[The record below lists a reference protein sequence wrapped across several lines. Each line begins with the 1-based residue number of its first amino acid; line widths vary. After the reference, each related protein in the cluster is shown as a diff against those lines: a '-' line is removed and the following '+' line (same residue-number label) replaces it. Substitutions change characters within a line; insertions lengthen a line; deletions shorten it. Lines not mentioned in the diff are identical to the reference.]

1 MRQQQTTLK
10 HTACRVLSSEQAEH
24 SDPHFEVLGIRVNA
38 IQIPGVVARMESW
51 ITCHNG
57 CRYIAVTGMH
67 GITEAQHDSGFAR
80 VLNSADLVVPD
91 GMPLVWLGRKQGHPL
106 KRRVYGPEL
115 MQTFCSSTASKYRH
129 FFYGGAPGVA
139 ESLAKAMQTAYCIK
153 VAGTFS
159 PPYRKLS
166 DSEHQQIVTDINSAN
181 ADILWIGLSTPKQ
194 EHWMHHSR
202 SGLNVPVMV
211 GVGAAFD
218 IHTGRTKQ
226 APRWMREH
234 GLEWS
239 FRLYQE
245 PRRLWRRY
253 LIYGSEFVA
262 RIIVDSLLPRKRRYR
277 CAGS

>member
-1 MRQQQTTLK
+1 MLQQQ
-10 HTACRVLSSEQAEH
+10 AGEQGTKRGIGAEGMQH
-24 SDPHFEVLGIRVNA
+24 ADPHFDVLGIQVNA
-38 IQIPGVVARMESW
+38 IQIPGVIARMESW
-51 ITCHNG
+51 ITGHNG

-67 GITEAQHDSGFAR
+67 GITEAQHDAEFAQ

-91 GMPLVWLGRKQGHPL
+91 GMPLVWLGRKQGHRL

-115 MQTFCSSTASKYRH
+115 MQTFCSFTGSKYRH

-166 DSEHQQIVTDINSAN
+166 DPEHKRILADINSTE
-181 ADILWIGLSTPKQ
+181 ADVLWIGLSTPKQ
-194 EHWMHHSR
+194 EHWMHRSR
-202 SGLNVPVMV
+202 SGLNVPAMV

-253 LIYGSEFVA
+253 LIYGSEFVL
-262 RIIVDSLLPRKRRYR
+262 RIMVDSLLPRKRRYR
-277 CAGS
+277 WAGP